1 MIQLGKESNESLQ
14 SLKLFDHDK
23 KMLQEEG
30 IIFDLNSNTINVK
43 YNIKTTMIDRKALN
57 IYLGLAGA
65 YCDLCSL
72 SKEECRD
79 LENIQ

>member
-1 MIQLGKESNESLQ
+1 
-14 SLKLFDHDK
+14 
-23 KMLQEEG
+23 MLQEEG

-43 YNIKTTMIDRKALN
+43 YDIKTTMIDRKALN